1 MRYTKGHKDN
11 SHERILKAAAKKFRR
26 QGIAATGMT
35 GVMAEAGLTNGG
47 FYAHFRSKND
57 LVRQGLERALDE
69 QPHRLAEFDAAPDE
83 LRELIRYYLSSEHR
97 DRPDTGCASAAL
109 LPEIG
114 RQPRSTRK
122 VYTAR
127 MREFFKQ
134 LARRLPQN
142 NASYPSHD
150 AAIGIFAVL
159 VGALQL
165 SRAVED
171 RSMSDAILAAGVRA
185 ANTLADT
192 AEEKL

>member
-1 MRYTKGHKDN
+1 MRYAKGHKDH
-11 SHERILKAAAKKFRR
+11 SHERILKVAAKRFRR

-47 FYAHFRSKND
+47 FYSHFRSKND
-57 LVRQGLERALDE
+57 LVREGLERALDE
-69 QPHRLAEFDAAPDE
+69 QPHRLAEAGAAPGE
-83 LRELIRYYLSSEHR
+83 LRELIRCYLSAEHR
-97 DRPDTGCASAAL
+97 DRPDSGCASAAL

-114 RQPRSTRK
+114 RQPRSIRK
-122 VYTAR
+122 AYTAR
-127 MREFFKQ
+127 MSEFFEQ

-142 NASYPSHD
+142 SLSHPSHD
-150 AAIGIFAVL
+150 TAIGIFAVL

-171 RSMSDAILAAGVRA
+171 RSMSDAILAAGIRA

-192 AEEKL
+192 AQEKL

>member
-11 SHERILKAAAKKFRR
+11 SHERILKAAARKFRR

-57 LVRQGLERALDE
+57 LVREGLERALDE
-69 QPHRLAEFDAAPDE
+69 QPHLAQSDAAPGE
-83 LRELIRYYLSSEHR
+83 LRDLIRHYLSAEHR
-97 DRPDTGCASAAL
+97 DHPDTGCASAAL

-122 VYTAR
+122 IYTAR
-127 MREFFKQ
+127 MREFFEQ
-134 LARRLPQN
+134 LARQLPQHSP
-142 NASYPSHD
+142 SYPSHD

-192 AEEKL
+192 TEEKL

>member
-69 QPHRLAEFDAAPDE
+69 QPHRLAESVPGE
-83 LRELIRYYLSSEHR
+83 LRESIRYYLSSEHR
-97 DRPDTGCASAAL
+97 DHPDTGCASAAL

-114 RQPRSTRK
+114 RQPPSTRK

-127 MREFFKQ
+127 MREFFEQ
-134 LARRLPQN
+134 LARRLAQN
-142 NASYPSHD
+142 SSSYPSHD

-171 RSMSDAILAAGVRA
+171 RSMSDAILEAGVRA
-185 ANTLADT
+185 ANTLADA

>member
-26 QGIAATGMT
+26 RGIAATGIT

-47 FYAHFRSKND
+47 FYAHFSSKND
-57 LVRQGLERALDE
+57 LVREGLERALDE
-69 QPHRLAEFDAAPDE
+69 QPLRLAESAPGE

-97 DRPDTGCASAAL
+97 DHPDTGCASAAL

-127 MREFFKQ
+127 MREFFEQ
-134 LARRLPQN
+134 LARRLAQN
-142 NASYPSHD
+142 SSSYPSHD

-165 SRAVED
+165 ARAVED
-171 RSMSDAILAAGVRA
+171 RSMSDAILEAGVRA
-185 ANTLADT
+185 ANTLADA
-192 AEEKL
+192 AEEKP

>member
-57 LVRQGLERALDE
+57 LVREGLERALDE
-69 QPHRLAEFDAAPDE
+69 QPHRLAESDAAPGE

-97 DRPDTGCASAAL
+97 DHPDTGCASAAL

-127 MREFFKQ
+127 MHEFFEQ

-142 NASYPSHD
+142 SASYPSHD